1 MRRSRTVRSY
11 LPIAYEI
18 KPNLTLSGSIIHAAR
33 IDISVRRPA
42 LRSPTHQTVT
52 RKRSKDVCYIQ
63 IHIVM
68 FLKDLQE
75 RLKGRRKRKE
85 RVNEEEEEKA
95 KILKYIVY

>member
-1 MRRSRTVRSY
+1 MILVCGARPCEAP
-11 LPIAYEI
+11 PI
-18 KPNLTLSGSIIHAAR
+18 K
-33 IDISVRRPA
+33 
-42 LRSPTHQTVT
+42 TVT

-75 RLKGRRKRKE
+75 RLKGRRKRRE

-95 KILKYIVY
+95 KILKYTYSILD